1 MVSIHELSIT
11 VHLCGVLQKTP
22 SPGRPWGEAAA
33 GAHPAP
39 GRCVSVPAACSSPGH
54 MVGFAL
60 LLRTLETF
68 YSFPKV
74 WSLCCESGL
83 FFTLPFEFSKLTTA
97 FVYILYVY
105 DPPSF
110 QWHLYPDYYFN
121 LLTVLWTHLCCLNP
135 ALLHWQGLLENHTTK
150 SPGAPILEKGYLFLF
165 VFQWPEQ
172 LPDLWPVSSEQPV
185 SFSQFLQLL

>member
-1 MVSIHELSIT
+1 MLWIRPLFYPSIWIFKINNSI
-11 VHLCGVLQKTP
+11 C
-22 SPGRPWGEAAA
+22 
-33 GAHPAP
+33 
-39 GRCVSVPAACSSPGH
+39 
-54 MVGFAL
+54 
-60 LLRTLETF
+60 
-68 YSFPKV
+68 
-74 WSLCCESGL
+74 
-83 FFTLPFEFSKLTTA
+83 
-97 FVYILYVY
+97 LYLVCLW
-105 DPPSF
+105 PPSF

-185 SFSQFLQLL
+185 SFSQFLQLLWGNSNCYCCIKPKSSTGLGFYFIWWIQAT